1 MSSVGP
7 LELLTVSD
15 GSDSPTRQHRSKNK
29 SSSCCHCL
37 TRIHSF
43 RVPVWQMLLFL
54 FIAAVLI
61 AVLGILMAMFGPGNT
76 ELKYRTK
83 LGTGDTPGNTGKRS
97 QHVE

>member
-15 GSDSPTRQHRSKNK
+15 GSDSPTRQHRSKNRN
-29 SSSCCHCL
+29 SSCCRCL
-37 TRIHSF
+37 TKIYSF
-43 RVPVWQMLLFL
+43 RVPVWQMLLFQ

-83 LGTGDTPGNTGKRS
+83 LGTGDAPGNKGKRS
-97 QHVE
+97 LHIK